1 MNRIVLAT
9 LSLSALTA
17 CGVGTTGEF
26 QHSSSLAT
34 ESRGVAIYEDGRAA
48 HIGMSGSTCDINVTT
63 GMIGS
68 DYDYAGSDEVV
79 ADAGIVNGVPS
90 TLILSDDGLH
100 IQEISTWDI
109 PAADPLSGVID
120 ATLIGDGTVALSSDG
135 SCDVTWSDGA
145 SITVSPSACD
155 TGSISADDRTGSAFI
170 SDDNGLS
177 IVTPEGVQALGI
189 HGDLFAWDSAAE
201 VLYVAESGGITVHGV
216 EIDGSVLWSTEIQG
230 IVTAV
235 DTLGDQGAALIAAQ
249 TFSSGG
255 LILELD
261 GLTGELLAET
271 NTPSSAANI
280 TASADGNTIAVAN
293 RGMVHFLRRR

>member
-34 ESRGVAIYEDGRAA
+34 DARGVAVHDDGRVAQV
-48 HIGMSGSTCDINVTT
+48 GMAGSTCDIDITT
-63 GMIGS
+63 GMIGT
-68 DYDYAGSDEVV
+68 DYDYEGNDEVV

-90 TLILSDDGLH
+90 TLIISEDGLH
-100 IQEISTWDI
+100 IQEIDTWDI
-109 PAADPLSGVID
+109 PDADPLDGVVD
-120 ATLIGDGTVALSSDG
+120 ATLIDDGTVALADG
-135 SCDVTWSDGA
+135 DSCDVVWSDAG
-145 SITVSPSACD
+145 SITVSSSACD
-155 TGSISADDRTGSAFI
+155 SGSIAADSSSGTAFV
-170 SDDNGLS
+170 SDENGLS

-189 HGDLFAWDSAAE
+189 DGDLFAWDSAAE
-201 VLYVAESGGITVHGV
+201 VLYVAESGGVTVHGV
-216 EIDGSVLWSTEIQG
+216 EIDGTLRWSTEIQG

-261 GLTGELLAET
+261 GFTGEILAET
-271 NTPSSAANI
+271 STPSSAQNI

>member
-1 MNRIVLAT
+1 MNRILLAT

-34 ESRGVAIYEDGRAA
+34 DARGVAVHDDGRIAQV
-48 HIGMSGSTCDINVTT
+48 GMSGTTCDIDITT
-63 GMIGS
+63 GMIGT
-68 DYDYAGSDEVV
+68 DFDYAGSDEVV
-79 ADAGIVNGVPS
+79 AEAGIVNGVPS
-90 TLILSDDGLH
+90 TLIVSEAGLH
-100 IQEISTWDI
+100 IQDIDAWDVA
-109 PAADPLSGVID
+109 PADPMSGVID
-120 ATLIGDGTVALSSDG
+120 ATLVDDGTVALSSND
-135 SCDVTWSDGA
+135 SCDVTWSDGG
-145 SITVSPSACD
+145 SITVSSSACD
-155 TGSISADDRTGSAFI
+155 NGSIAADSSGTAFI
-170 SDDNGLS
+170 SDENGLS

-189 HGDLFAWDSAAE
+189 SGDLFAWDNATD
-201 VLYVAESGGITVHGV
+201 VLYVAESGGVTVHGV
-216 EIDGSVLWSTEIQG
+216 EIDGTVLWSTDIQG

-261 GLTGELLAET
+261 GLTGEVLAET